1 MKTITI
7 CSLYK
12 PVFVLELQDFY
23 LLSQLYRLV
32 QSGAHNLERATS
44 KRSCHGVFTDQ
55 FIFRT
60 VLARVLNIFKFQKS
74 VSKTY
79 RSKNVIFCLFIRF
92 SFPFWYLI
100 LRLRS
105 YRHGGDSIFA
115 EKESVK
121 TPWHMEYLVVINNW
135 YSEQFIL
142 LMIRERRVFI
152 EGRRVNWNGGRG

>member
-1 MKTITI
+1 M
-7 CSLYK
+7 CY
-12 PVFVLELQDFY
+12 VFWQYLFLSFLQCNA
-23 LLSQLYRLV
+23 
-32 QSGAHNLERATS
+32 GAHNPERATS
-44 KRSCHGVFTDQ
+44 MRSSHGVFTDQ
-55 FIFRT
+55 YIFRT

-105 YRHGGDSIFA
+105 YRHGGASIFA
-115 EKESVK
+115 EKKSVK
-121 TPWHMEYLVVINNW
+121 TPWHMEYLVVINIW

-142 LMIRERRVFI
+142 LIIRERRVFI